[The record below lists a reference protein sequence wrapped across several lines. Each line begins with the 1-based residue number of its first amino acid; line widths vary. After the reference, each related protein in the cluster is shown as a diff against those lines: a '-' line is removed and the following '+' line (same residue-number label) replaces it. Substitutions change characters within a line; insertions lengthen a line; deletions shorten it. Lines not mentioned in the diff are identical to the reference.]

1 MKNHFTLPPLTARLA
16 DLDLL
21 VFPLDSVLVR
31 IIFQQNMDFILE
43 KCSGTVGIADD
54 IAVYGPTVEEHDAN
68 LHNLMLVAREHRL
81 VFNLDK
87 CILKERIITFF
98 RMLFDAEGV
107 HPDPEK
113 VEAI

>member
-1 MKNHFTLPPLTARLA
+1 
-16 DLDLL
+16 
-21 VFPLDSVLVR
+21 
-31 IIFQQNMDFILE
+31 MDFILE

-54 IAVYGPTVEEHDAN
+54 IAVYGPTVEKHDAD

-87 CILKERIITFF
+87 CILKERMITFF